1 MPGRRNCVK
10 RTEKVLLMV
19 FLVVSVI
26 CGKCL
31 LDYWQDSYDNRQ
43 NYRQVEEIA
52 FPEKDTEDD
61 DTESNVDN
69 PMTAIDDFDYQALL
83 DENADCIGWLKIDG
97 TDISYPVV
105 QGEDNEFYLHHDFQ
119 KNYTI
124 CGTLMLDCRNDVDA
138 RQEHLII
145 YGHQMKDGSMFKQL
159 NGYKKEEYYRGHKEI
174 TLYLENQKYQYE
186 VAAVY
191 VTNVA
196 QSGGYYDY
204 LHKETRKQQM
214 DYLQKMAAYQLYP
227 TGVTVREE
235 DELLSLSTCEY
246 SSTNGR
252 LIVLTR
258 RIGR

>member
-1 MPGRRNCVK
+1 MRRI
-10 RTEKVLLMV
+10 EKVLLMV
-19 FLVVSVI
+19 FLVVSMVS
-26 CGKCL
+26 GKYL
-31 LDYWQDSYDNRQ
+31 LDYCQDSYDNRQ
-43 NYRQVEEIA
+43 NYRQVEKIA

-61 DTESNVDN
+61 DTGFNADN

-83 DENADCIGWLKIDG
+83 DENSDCIGWLKIDG

-119 KNYTI
+119 KNYAI
-124 CGTLMLDCRNDVDA
+124 CGTLMLDYRNDIEA
-138 RQEHLII
+138 GQEHLII

-159 NGYKKEEYYRGHKEI
+159 HGYKKEEFYYEHKEI

-196 QSGGYYDY
+196 QSGGYYDF

-214 DYLQKMAAYQLYP
+214 DYLQQMAAYQLYP

-252 LIVLTR
+252 LIVLAR